1 MNIPAKI
8 NLSELESTLISN
20 PEWILVK
27 NQILQKVTRLFAE
40 LAELYL
46 SNPANA
52 NLPEEIISIPPKIS
66 KGDQY
71 KGLPYLVLDF
81 PRFFDKK
88 HVFAIRTFFWWGNY
102 FSATIHLKGRYR
114 ELYAEKI
121 LNMMSGNQKTEW
133 MINIS
138 EEEWI
143 HDLTETEHWMKFSE
157 ADRDKVKKSDLF
169 KISAAIPVL
178 KWDEAGNFLSE
189 IHARYM
195 GAI

>member
-46 SNPANA
+46 SNPANS

-121 LNMMSGNQKTEW
+121 LNMMS
-133 MINIS
+133 
-138 EEEWI
+138 
-143 HDLTETEHWMKFSE
+143 
-157 ADRDKVKKSDLF
+157 
-169 KISAAIPVL
+169 
-178 KWDEAGNFLSE
+178 
-189 IHARYM
+189 
-195 GAI
+195 

>member
-46 SNPANA
+46 SNPTNS

-143 HDLTETEHWMKFSE
+143 HDLAETEHWIKFS
-157 ADRDKVKKSDLF
+157 AFDRDKVKNSDLF
-169 KISAAIPVL
+169 KISASTPIL
-178 KWDEAGNFLSE
+178 QWDEAGSFLSE
-189 IHARYM
+189 IHALYM

>member
-1 MNIPAKI
+1 
-8 NLSELESTLISN
+8 LISN

-46 SNPANA
+46 SNPSNA
-52 NLPEEIISIPPKIS
+52 NLPEEVIRITPKIS

-81 PRFFDKK
+81 PRYFDKK

-102 FSATIHLKGRYR
+102 FSTTIHLKGRYR
-114 ELYAEKI
+114 ELYADKF
-121 LNMMSGNQKTEW
+121 LNMMIADQKIEW
-133 MINIS
+133 MVNIT

-178 KWDEAGNFLSE
+178 QWDEAGNFLSE
-189 IHARYM
+189 IHAHYM